1 MSKIDFNDIKSHLIN
16 YITEQTKL
24 TDEIY
29 SKIYKF
35 CSEQKPISLALYRG
49 QIDSKDFFSCNN
61 KSVCWYSSSKSKNVA
76 QHEFSDGNCCVI
88 KINIIDVPVIDINK
102 FLSASEIK
110 DYKDE
115 EEVLFLGG

>member
-35 CSEQKPISLALYRG
+35 CSEQKPTTLALYRG
-49 QIDSKDFFSCNN
+49 QID
-61 KSVCWYSSSKSKNVA
+61 
-76 QHEFSDGNCCVI
+76 
-88 KINIIDVPVIDINK
+88 
-102 FLSASEIK
+102 
-110 DYKDE
+110 
-115 EEVLFLGG
+115 